1 MEIGRCKGAK
11 SGLNGCI
18 VDAISNNMPVLHI
31 FALLSLLCIYVCTL
45 LQRMLVHP
53 ATYLAK
59 NGIPQSN
66 SLSDRHR
73 TLLDLARNAN
83 TSNKESHAHTFQG
96 DVRRDGKI
104 PCMGIHTLKDGL

>member
-1 MEIGRCKGAK
+1 
-11 SGLNGCI
+11 
-18 VDAISNNMPVLHI
+18 
-31 FALLSLLCIYVCTL
+31 
-45 LQRMLVHP
+45 MLVHP

-104 PCMGIHTLKDGL
+104 PCMGIHTLKDGLWTKLDFRKSIKKSEKSASMWSLQLNMPS